1 MNDLNFQHI
10 VSTPDGK
17 NSTKGKQMEQAWNDN
32 FDKIKELFTNVFTA
46 MAIGITSD
54 KMKQIKV
61 DTSTTPYTLYYSL
74 DDESIANPVWIKLIE
89 IGFSD
94 IKGNPL
100 DNIALKE
107 QFDSK
112 ASSLDFDSLVLR
124 VQGNTDSITNLTNIV
139 NNINQLTGDTI
150 DDIKDDIKD
159 NLDKITDLQEFN
171 KRVVQTPDDHLW
183 LKCNPVTNEI
193 SISLDEGQNW
203 TVIATVGLKW
213 SELNGDITQNTDLVN
228 YVKNTLDKA
237 LLDYVKIPVYN
248 QHLSD
253 HDNPH
258 EVTANQLGL
267 GNVLTE
273 IRTLQE
279 SQSIIN
285 KANIKSL
292 VKHASLLSGQVY
304 LTSHSFGRAHLHI
317 EDLSNYDVVA
327 TLTGTQTYTGPDG
340 FVISLQV
347 FEDNPDSIP
356 VYYLVDYTLEST
368 LKLQV
373 SYNALL
379 HDYIKKGGVL
389 D

>member
-17 NSTKGKQMEQAWNDN
+17 QSTTGKQMERAFNDN
-32 FDKIKELFTNVFTA
+32 FDKIKQIFTNVFTA

-61 DTSTTPYTLYYSL
+61 DTTTTPYTLYYSL
-74 DDESIANPVWIKLIE
+74 DDESVTNPAWIKLIE

-100 DNIALKE
+100 DNITLKE
-107 QFDSK
+107 LFDSK
-112 ASSLDFDSLVLR
+112 ASSVDFDSLVLR
-124 VQGNTDSITNLTNIV
+124 VQGNTDAITNLTNTV
-139 NNINQLTGDTI
+139 NNINQLTTDTI
-150 DDIKDDIKD
+150 DDIRDSIQD
-159 NLDKITDLQEFN
+159 NLDKIIALEEFD

-183 LKCNPVTNEI
+183 LKCNPLTNEI
-193 SISLDEGQNW
+193 SISLDEGQTW

-237 LLDYVKIPVYN
+237 LLDYVLTSTYN
-248 QHLSD
+248 KHLSD

-267 GNVLTE
+267 GNVLAE
-273 IRTLQE
+273 IRTLQD
-279 SQSIIN
+279 SQSVIN
-285 KANIKSL
+285 RANIGSMI
-292 VKHASLLSGQVY
+292 KHASLLSDQVY

-317 EDLSNYDVVA
+317 EDLSNYEVVA
-327 TLTGTQTYTGPDG
+327 TLSGTQTYTGPDG
-340 FVISLQV
+340 FVISFQV
-347 FEDNPDSIP
+347 FENNPETIP
-356 VYYLVDYTLEST
+356 VYYLVDYALEST

-379 HDYIKKGGVL
+379 HDYVKKGGVL

>member
-74 DDESIANPVWIKLIE
+74 DDESIANPAWIKLIE

-317 EDLSNYDVVA
+317 EDLSNYDVVT